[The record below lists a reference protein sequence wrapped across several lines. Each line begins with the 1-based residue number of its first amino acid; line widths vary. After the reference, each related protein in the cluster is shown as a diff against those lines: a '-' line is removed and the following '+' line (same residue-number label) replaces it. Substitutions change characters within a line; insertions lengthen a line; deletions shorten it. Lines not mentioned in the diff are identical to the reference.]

1 MNSLTRTRLSRF
13 FLFSG
18 GRHWSCDRDQGGWI
32 RLVSLNKVSLWSKD
46 TQFLTSQH
54 ICKILAPCVCMC
66 VCVYVSFSVPVF
78 CPCLS
83 VCVCVDTEYSRDWS
97 LEARF
102 NFYRPLIGSH
112 CPHLLPLEISEE
124 KIQSQNLFAKKCRW
138 ETFQLTN
145 GKCKKRL
152 LASPGRQ
159 CFSHFCVFSICSS
172 LSLSMIFILI
182 FNLFFLYLW
191 LSQFLAIPE
200 AGRTFFRGDKV
211 PCAHH
216 TITPTHKNQVQIMQI
231 SNTNNT
237 PYKYKYKY
245 NHTRTPARK
254 NQVQIMQNSNTNTT
268 PYKHKYSYK
277 QTRTPACN
285 NQIQI
290 TQNSHAEL
298 FPNGNTKSR
307 KHLDRTIEY
316 KSCRLLA
323 IGNYK

>member
-1 MNSLTRTRLSRF
+1 
-13 FLFSG
+13 
-18 GRHWSCDRDQGGWI
+18 
-32 RLVSLNKVSLWSKD
+32 
-46 TQFLTSQH
+46 
-54 ICKILAPCVCMC
+54 
-66 VCVYVSFSVPVF
+66 
-78 CPCLS
+78 
-83 VCVCVDTEYSRDWS
+83 
-97 LEARF
+97 
-102 NFYRPLIGSH
+102 
-112 CPHLLPLEISEE
+112 
-124 KIQSQNLFAKKCRW
+124 
-138 ETFQLTN
+138 
-145 GKCKKRL
+145 
-152 LASPGRQ
+152 
-159 CFSHFCVFSICSS
+159 
-172 LSLSMIFILI
+172 MIFILI

-268 PYKHKYSYK
+268 PYKHKYRYK

-298 FPNGNTKSR
+298 FPNGYTKSR

>member
-78 CPCLS
+78 CLCLS

-182 FNLFFLYLW
+182 FNLFFS
-191 LSQFLAIPE
+191 LSMIVAIP
-200 AGRTFFRGDKV
+200 GNSRSRKNFFPWWQSALR
-211 PCAHH
+211 PPHH
-216 TITPTHKNQVQIMQI
+216 NSCPQEP
-231 SNTNNT
+231 STNHANF
-237 PYKYKYKY
+237 KYK
-245 NHTRTPARK
+245 
-254 NQVQIMQNSNTNTT
+254 
-268 PYKHKYSYK
+268 
-277 QTRTPACN
+277 
-285 NQIQI
+285 
-290 TQNSHAEL
+290 
-298 FPNGNTKSR
+298 
-307 KHLDRTIEY
+307 
-316 KSCRLLA
+316 
-323 IGNYK
+323 